1 MTRWTIES
9 KGGIEYGVYEG
20 ATEAEAIAAMIADG
34 GSSGDADPTAD
45 DLIVSEI
52 KIKIEPKP
60 NPLEIEI
67 PITDEQID
75 ELRTEAAEAGDVPMV
90 AICDVALDEIR
101 DEYPGAAEWQAQ
113 DMRRA
118 LSMDREAARLECAR
132 VIAEAR
138 AQEDE

>member
-20 ATEAEAIAAMIADG
+20 ATE
-34 GSSGDADPTAD
+34 
-45 DLIVSEI
+45 
-52 KIKIEPKP
+52 
-60 NPLEIEI
+60 IEI

-75 ELRTEAAEAGDVPMV
+75 ELRTEAGAAGDIPMV
-90 AICDVALDEIR
+90 AICDVALDEVC

>member
-52 KIKIEPKP
+52 KIEPKP
-60 NPLEIEI
+60 NPLEIE
-67 PITDEQID
+67 ITDEQID

>member
-45 DLIVSEI
+45 DLIVSE
-52 KIKIEPKP
+52 IEPKP